1 MKAVFRR
8 RAIDSAAR
16 RRSVCARWRRYGF
29 EALGS
34 RGCASASNL
43 GRAARREPPE
53 ATGLGSSG
61 QVV

>member
-34 RGCASASNL
+34 RGCASA
-43 GRAARREPPE
+43 
-53 ATGLGSSG
+53 
-61 QVV
+61 